1 MKLNEGKLVEK
12 TGWYDGSVG
21 PIKVDQYLILN
32 DGKEVIFHRIAEW
45 DEDEG
50 REVPTDGTSFE
61 ADLSESD
68 IKLYPTYEECDNAA
82 VQHTNQMK
90 DLGKDQ
96 LAKAVEILKKANGWG
111 DVKELL
117 NEVLDR
123 ASDNLLHVGF
133 KGTQHGNRIDSLI
146 LNTQRQGRF
155 TCEGIIPG
163 GSDVTCCIP
172 LDKISSLQRTD
183 DKITISMVGGEK
195 YAIMREEN
203 EDLYE
208 VISRMFFSESYPF

>member
-12 TGWYDGSVG
+12 TGWYDGSEG

-82 VQHTNQMK
+82 VQHTNQS
-90 DLGKDQ
+90 KDQ
-96 LAKAVEILKKANGWG
+96 LAKAVEILRKRAEPWTVA
-111 DVKELL
+111 DIL

-123 ASDNLLHVGF
+123 ESDNSLYVDF
-133 KGTQHGNRIDSLI
+133 KSTLQCNRIASLAMSV
-146 LNTQRQGRF
+146 RRMGRF
-155 TCEGIIPG
+155 TYKGITPG

-195 YAIMREEN
+195 YAIMRKED
-203 EDLYE
+203 EDLYD
-208 VISRMFFSESYPF
+208 VITRLFFSESHFF